1 MVVVTP
7 TSEWEAAVTA
17 TVAGQLAAASSDCEQ
32 SGSLLAAV
40 LSHVY
45 LKANDA
51 SLQQLLLQPEHET
64 QLAAAAQDAVFLFA
78 AVTPPENA
86 VAAGSQ
92 YRQALHSAVMKQMEI
107 CWSRHTGGST
117 VNT

>member
-1 MVVVTP
+1 MP
-7 TSEWEAAVTA
+7 TSEWEAAMTA

-51 SLQQLLLQPEHET
+51 SLQQLLLQLAYES
-64 QLAAAAQDAVFLFA
+64 QLAAAAQGAVFLFA
-78 AVTPPENA
+78 VVTPPEDA
-86 VAAGSQ
+86 VAIWSQ
-92 YRQALHSAVMKQMEI
+92 CWQALHPALRKRMEI
-107 CWSRHTGGST
+107 CWSRHAGGNT